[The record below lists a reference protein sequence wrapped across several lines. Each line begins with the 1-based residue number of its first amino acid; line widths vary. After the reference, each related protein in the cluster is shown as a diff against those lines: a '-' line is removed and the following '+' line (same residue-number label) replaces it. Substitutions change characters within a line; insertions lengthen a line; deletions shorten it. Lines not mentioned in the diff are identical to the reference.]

1 MSHSYRSHSGHF
13 DAAILGIPLYLNVR
27 YAFRAVKAGRQFF
40 KMLVLAIE
48 VRCNHYDFNTVTCVE
63 SGLKSPVLAYRKVHS
78 MFIGNIEVDY
88 KHKIRL
94 ETKILVWKYKRKQ
107 K

>member
-1 MSHSYRSHSGHF
+1 MFAVWVYF
-13 DAAILGIPLYLNVR
+13 
-27 YAFRAVKAGRQFF
+27 FRAVKAGRQFF
-40 KMLVLAIE
+40 KMLMLAIE

-63 SGLKSPVLAYRKVHS
+63 SGIKSPVSAYRKVHP

-94 ETKILVWKYKRKQ
+94 ETKILDWKYRRKQ

>member
-1 MSHSYRSHSGHF
+1 MFVVWVYF
-13 DAAILGIPLYLNVR
+13 
-27 YAFRAVKAGRQFF
+27 FRAVKAGRQFF
-40 KMLVLAIE
+40 KMLMLAIE

-63 SGLKSPVLAYRKVHS
+63 SGIKSPVSAYRKVHS
-78 MFIGNIEVDY
+78 MFIGNIEVHYVLYIVEVHIDY

-94 ETKILVWKYKRKQ
+94 ETKILDWKYRRKQ